1 MCRGKQ
7 YCSELG
13 ITPKFWSK
21 KSPLSP
27 PKWFKNELLL
37 FKEAVYEASIGNKN
51 NSIQILNK
59 IRSDEMREWYV
70 EHGQM
75 SGLFRKKIL
84 LTPNPNKE
92 NIILDKLRSPNKYA
106 KEVFTR
112 DNYTCQ
118 YCGIGVIP
126 KDILETYSKVVGKN
140 IFQSTGTNAQR
151 HGVVLAFR
159 ANADHIYPWNLG
171 GKTNTG
177 NLITSC
183 WSCNYGKSGYT
194 LEELGLSDPRE
205 EVFLAENWDGLVSL
219 KEGLKNTLNNI

>member
-1 MCRGKQ
+1 MCRGKK

-13 ITPKFWSK
+13 ITPKDWSK

-27 PKWFKNELLL
+27 PEWFKHELLL
-37 FKEAVYEASIGNKN
+37 FKESVYEASIGNINK
-51 NSIQILNK
+51 SIQILNK
-59 IRSDEMREWYV
+59 IRSDDMREWYV

-84 LTPNPNKE
+84 LTPNPSKE
-92 NIILDKLRSPNKYA
+92 NITLDKLRSPDKYA
-106 KEVFTR
+106 KIVFER

-126 KDILETYSKVVGKN
+126 KDILEIYSKIIGKN
-140 IFQSTGTNAQR
+140 LFQSTGTNAQK

-171 GKTNTG
+171 GKTNVD

-194 LEELGLSDPRE
+194 LEEIGLTDPRE
-205 EVFLAENWDGLVSL
+205 EVLLADNWDGLVSF
-219 KEGLKNTLNNI
+219 KKNLKNYI

>member
-1 MCRGKQ
+1 MCRGKK

-13 ITPKFWSK
+13 TTPKLWSK
-21 KSPLSP
+21 KSPLVP
-27 PKWFKNELLL
+27 PKWFKHELLL
-37 FKEAVYEASIGNKN
+37 FKEAVFEASIGNISE
-51 NSIQILNK
+51 SIQILNK

-92 NIILDKLRSPNKYA
+92 NITLDKLRSPDKYA
-106 KEVFTR
+106 KRVFER

-126 KDILETYSKVVGKN
+126 KDILEIYSKVIGKSL
-140 IFQSTGTNAQR
+140 FQPTGTNAQR

-171 GKTNTG
+171 GKTNVD

-194 LEELGLSDPRE
+194 LDEIGLTDPRE
-205 EVFLAENWDGLVSL
+205 EVLLADNWDGLLAFS
-219 KEGLKNTLNNI
+219 EGLKKYSK